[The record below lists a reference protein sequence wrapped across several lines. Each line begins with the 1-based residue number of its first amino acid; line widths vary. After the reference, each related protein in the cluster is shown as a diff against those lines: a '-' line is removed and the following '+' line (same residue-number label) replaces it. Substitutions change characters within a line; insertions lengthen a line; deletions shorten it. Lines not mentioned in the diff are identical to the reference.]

1 MIQARRLGHVVLRN
15 HVWLSAWAVL
25 ALALLLSG
33 HPGWAEDKRN
43 DRAVRLLQTVPIPPI
58 TANNTHTPKALFSF
72 DISWV
77 DQASRTYY
85 LADRS
90 NKAVDIVDTT
100 SNLLITQL
108 TANPPF
114 RGFTACPPPPA
125 GPNNPGA
132 NDCAGP
138 NGVATS
144 TNCLFVT
151 DAPSRVVSF
160 NKATLAQVSDV
171 QTDPTDPTR
180 ADELAVDPKDSLILA
195 INNASDPPFGTLIT
209 FDPKTCTLTPPDP
222 KSDRVIFDLAN
233 GVNATNGA
241 EQPIWDPGTQK
252 FYVSI
257 PQIGPAVEEGGVV
270 RIDPKTKT
278 VDQTFGIKF
287 CSPAGLTLGP
297 NEDVLVGCNTVFNTA
312 GKLWTAIDPLTA
324 APIQVILNVVTGK
337 QVQVAGVG
345 AGDEV
350 WFNKGDGN
358 YYTASSGSPLRP
370 LVGQGETGPLTA
382 QGAAILG
389 VIDAKDKQV
398 LQLVPTFN
406 VPQVPPPPAKPTV
419 HPAGTAH
426 SVAVDATNN
435 HIFVPLAANNVFP
448 DCTTGCIAVYW
459 HGDED
464 KSGEAATP

>member
-1 MIQARRLGHVVLRN
+1 MMRTHSLR
-15 HVWLSAWAVL
+15 
-25 ALALLLSG
+25 LLLLLLLAVTIPILLFGTGSSG
-33 HPGWAEDKRN
+33 ADEREGKN
-43 DRAVRLLQTVPIPPI
+43 DRAVRLFRTVAIPPTQDNT
-58 TANNTHTPKALFSF
+58 TAGGLYSF

-77 DQASRTYY
+77 DQATQTYY

-90 NKAVDIVDTT
+90 NKTVDVVDAKT
-100 SNLLITQL
+100 LKL
-108 TANPPF
+108 THQVTGGF
-114 RGFTACPPPPA
+114 RGFTACAVQPA
-125 GPNNPGA
+125 GA

-144 TNCLFVT
+144 ANCLFAT

-160 NKATLAQVSDV
+160 TKATLTLVSSV
-171 QTDPTDPTR
+171 KTDPNEPTR
-180 ADELAVDPKDSLILA
+180 ADELAVDPRDSLILA
-195 INNASDPPFGTLIT
+195 INNAASPPFGTFVT
-209 FDPKTCTLTPPDP
+209 FDPTTCTLTSPDP
-222 KSDRVIFDLAN
+222 AKDRVTFNAAG
-233 GVNATNGA
+233 GVEATNGA

-257 PQIGPAVEEGGVV
+257 PEVAKVTENGAVV
-270 RIDPKTKT
+270 RIDPGTKK
-278 VDQTFGIKF
+278 VDGSFLVKF

-312 GKLWTAIDPLTA
+312 GQPWSATGAVTA

-345 AGDEV
+345 VGDEV
-350 WFNKGDGN
+350 WFNSGDGN
-358 YYTASSGSPLRP
+358 YYTASSTSPLRP
-370 LVGQGETGPLTA
+370 LDIVPFPPTPPLTA

-389 VIDAKDKQV
+389 VIDATDKTV

-406 VPQVPPPPAKPTV
+406 VPAVTTGPSTSQ

-426 SVAVDATNN
+426 SVAADAKNN
-435 HIFVPLAANNVFP
+435 RIFTPLAANNVFP
-448 DCTTGCIAVYW
+448 DCLTGCIAVYA

-464 KSGEAATP
+464 KPGVAASP